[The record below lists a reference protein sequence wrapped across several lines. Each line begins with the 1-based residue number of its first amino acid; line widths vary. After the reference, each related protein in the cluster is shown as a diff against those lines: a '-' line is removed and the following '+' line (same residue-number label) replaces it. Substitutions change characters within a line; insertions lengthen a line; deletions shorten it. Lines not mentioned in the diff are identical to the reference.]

1 MARPAADLEAYREEA
16 ERFVSALDEEFYL
29 HFAGHKDE
37 LNLAP
42 IYERHADLAT
52 LEACERLRT
61 AAEDG
66 SRGAVELWR
75 FACERRLEAVA
86 RAEIEE
92 IARLEASLSTDVDGE
107 PIGYRL
113 LVPAIGN
120 EPDRARRERL
130 ERART
135 ELLDEHLNA
144 HYRAAAEAVRAETV
158 QLGGSTYRDLYDRFG
173 FPLERVAEQCRA
185 FLADT
190 EDLHVRALDDVLRRR
205 VGISL
210 EEAERW
216 DVRRLFRAPDWD
228 AGFSGDAMLP
238 ALAGTL
244 AGLGIDLRSQT
255 NVEIDVEP
263 RPKKHPRA
271 FCAPIDVPRRVV
283 LVIQPIGGV
292 YDWQALFHEAGH
304 TEHFAHTSPTLPF
317 EARRLGDDAVTEGW
331 AMLLEH
337 LVSDPEWLSRR
348 LDFARPDDFAAE
360 AAAGLLYVV
369 RLLAGKLLYELELH
383 SGAPLEEMPARY
395 VEWIHEATK
404 IEPSPADFLAGVDPG
419 FYSTSYLRAFAFEAQ
434 LRAFL
439 REEFGRAWF
448 ARGEAG
454 SLLRELWAEGQR
466 PRADEILDELTGV
479 ELELDAVAEDM
490 AEAVS

>member
-1 MARPAADLEAYREEA
+1 MARAPADLEAYREEA

-29 HFAGHKDE
+29 HFSGRKGE
-37 LNLAP
+37 LELAP

-52 LEACERLRT
+52 LDACERLRA

-66 SRGAVELWR
+66 SRGGVELWR

-92 IARLEASLSTDVDGE
+92 IARLEASLSAEVDGE
-107 PIGYRL
+107 EIGFRL

-120 EPDRARRERL
+120 EPDRGRRERL
-130 ERART
+130 ERARA
-135 ELLDEHLNA
+135 ELVNDHLNR
-144 HYRAAAEAVRAETV
+144 HYRAAAEAVRAETAR
-158 QLGGSTYRDLYDRFG
+158 LGAPTYRELYERFG

-190 EDLHVRALDDVLRRR
+190 EDLYVRALDDVFRRR
-205 VGISL
+205 VAVPL

-228 AGFSGDAMLP
+228 AGFPRDAMLP
-238 ALAGTL
+238 ALESTL
-244 AGLGIDLRSQT
+244 AGLGIDLRSQR

-271 FCAPIDVPRRVV
+271 FCAPIDVPGRVV

-304 TEHFAHTSPTLPF
+304 TEHFAHTSAALPF

-331 AMLLEH
+331 AMLVEH
-337 LVSDPEWLSRR
+337 LVSDPAWLSRR
-348 LDFARPDDFAAE
+348 LDFARPEEFAAE

-369 RLLAGKLLYELELH
+369 RLLAAKLLYEVELH
-383 SGAPLEEMPARY
+383 AGAPLDEMPSRY
-395 VEWIHEATK
+395 VDWMREGTK
-404 IEPSPADFLAGVDPG
+404 VEHSPTDFLAGVDPG

-434 LRAFL
+434 VRAFL
-439 REEFGRAWF
+439 REEFGRTWF
-448 ARGEAG
+448 TRREAG
-454 SLLRELWAEGQR
+454 SLLRELWAEGQGL
-466 PRADEILDELTGV
+466 RADEILDELTGGEV
-479 ELELDAVAEDM
+479 ELGAVGEDM
-490 AEAVS
+490 AEAVR